1 VEGGGTKSDHGWLW
15 RLWWRWRHYGF
26 CIGVQCAA
34 GIPDWLGQWQQRRGG
49 LGGLPDP
56 SSLDVLLTLTLTLT
70 GWNVFFTKKKMNG
83 RKWIMVLSYFLQK
96 QCFSAR

>member
-15 RLWWRWRHYGF
+15 QLWRRWCHYGF

-34 GIPDWLGQWQQRRGG
+34 GIPDWLGQWQQQQGG

-56 SSLDVLLTLTLTLT
+56 SSLDTPLFWSRLRPVLHHEGLAWWRL
-70 GWNVFFTKKKMNG
+70 
-83 RKWIMVLSYFLQK
+83 LQV
-96 QCFSAR
+96 